1 MNAMLIISG
10 AFGLFHKPTVL
21 KVGGYRTETIG
32 EDMELVVR
40 LHRLL
45 RESKT
50 PYRITFVPD
59 PICWTEAPEDL
70 RTLRNQRIRWQ
81 RGLCE
86 SLSLNREL
94 LLHPTGGMVGWI
106 AFPFAM
112 FFECLSPVMIAI
124 GYFTIV
130 VCFGLGLISGAA
142 VRRFCW
148 PTWTWYGGLGQRL
161 TAGRDVVSYLSQTG
175 SHALPLRSS
184 ACGKCRL
191 STIEFHV
198 AAHRAWC
205 AGCRGKKR
213 VGAI

>member
-1 MNAMLIISG
+1 
-10 AFGLFHKPTVL
+10 
-21 KVGGYRTETIG
+21 
-32 EDMELVVR
+32 
-40 LHRLL
+40 L

-130 VCFGLGLISGAA
+130 ICFGLGLISGAA
-142 VRRFCW
+142 VAAFLLADV
-148 PTWTWYGGLGQRL
+148 GLGM
-161 TAGRDVVSYLSQTG
+161 VVSVSALLLEEMSFHIYPKPVHTLYLFAV
-175 SHALPLRSS
+175 ALAENVGYRQLNSMW
-184 ACGKCRL
+184 RL
-191 STIEFHV
+191 IGLVRWLSGEKASWGDMTRV
-198 AAHRAWC
+198 ASWQSR
-205 AGCRGKKR
+205 
-213 VGAI
+213 

>member
-10 AFGLFHKPTVL
+10 AFGLFQKDAVL

-40 LHRLL
+40 LHRVL
-45 RESKT
+45 REAKT

-94 LLHPTGGMVGWI
+94 LLHPTGGMVGWM
-106 AFPFAM
+106 AFPFAIV
-112 FFECLSPVMIAI
+112 FECLSPVVVAI
-124 GYFTIV
+124 GYVTIV
-130 VCFGLGLISGAA
+130 VCFELGLISIAA
-142 VRRFCW
+142 VTAFLLADV
-148 PTWTWYGGLGQRL
+148 GLGM
-161 TAGRDVVSYLSQTG
+161 VVSVSALLLEEISFHIYPKPVYTVYLFAV
-175 SHALPLRSS
+175 ALLENVGVPTIKFSVEIDRSS
-184 ACGKCRL
+184 ALVVR
-191 STIEFHV
+191 
-198 AAHRAWC
+198 
-205 AGCRGKKR
+205 
-213 VGAI
+213 